1 MASGKETPRQKMINL
16 MYLVFIAMLALN
28 MSKEVLSAF
37 GQINESLESSSENF
51 EDKNSAALN
60 ALKQKA
66 VDQPAQFAE
75 IKEEAVKVVNYT
87 NELYNYFGEVKAEF
101 ETSVEDPKD
110 YETMDKDAYVSQ
122 YFRKGDK
129 LKPEGEAFINN
140 MKSYKDKMVALLGD
154 NPAYAPFVK
163 SINEKFSAEPIMPR
177 DAGKNATP
185 LNYINYHFVGYPLIS
200 TITKISNLQHDLKI
214 IENEIL
220 SVKLAGQ
227 LTSIASMD
235 NYSTLLQQ
243 TKGAYYQGE
252 KFDGSIVL
260 GRVDESTVPDQ
271 VDLKLNGRKL
281 SKGTDFTIEG
291 GQVKLN
297 VTASS
302 VGDQTIEG
310 KLIFKQDGE
319 DIEVPVNQAFQVITR
334 PNQAIVSADKMN
346 VVYRGVDN
354 PITVSMPGVSENNV
368 SASAPGLQKVS
379 GSKYNLKPS
388 TGTEVKINV
397 TGTIDGQSFPSSA
410 VFRIKSL
417 PRPTGTIRGQIPDG
431 KPIGISKSALSRS
444 PVGAEFENFDFDITA
459 VVKRFSVR
467 VPGRPAI
474 TVSGNTFDSAAQQLL
489 NFTNSG
495 DVLTIFDI
503 RADVPGVNVP
513 SPTSFEVQLN

>member
-1 MASGKETPRQKMINL
+1 
-16 MYLVFIAMLALN
+16 
-28 MSKEVLSAF
+28 
-37 GQINESLESSSENF
+37 
-51 EDKNSAALN
+51 
-60 ALKQKA
+60 
-66 VDQPAQFAE
+66 
-75 IKEEAVKVVNYT
+75 
-87 NELYNYFGEVKAEF
+87 
-101 ETSVEDPKD
+101 
-110 YETMDKDAYVSQ
+110 
-122 YFRKGDK
+122 
-129 LKPEGEAFINN
+129 
-140 MKSYKDKMVALLGD
+140 
-154 NPAYAPFVK
+154 
-163 SINEKFSAEPIMPR
+163 
-177 DAGKNATP
+177 
-185 LNYINYHFVGYPLIS
+185 
-200 TITKISNLQHDLKI
+200 
-214 IENEIL
+214 
-220 SVKLAGQ
+220 
-227 LTSIASMD
+227 
-235 NYSTLLQQ
+235 LLQQ